1 MDDLHKA
8 LFNLSVSF
16 YDFSKA
22 LVPVSEKME
31 ELKEELEE
39 LDRLKKRKRIL
50 MIRIIMLF
58 IIFLLLISYFIWKI
72 ILWL

>member
-1 MDDLHKA
+1 MDELHKA

-16 YDFSKA
+16 CDFSKA

-39 LDRLKKRKRIL
+39 LERLKKRKRIL
-50 MIRIIMLF
+50 MIRVIILF
-58 IIFLLLISYFIWKI
+58 IIFCLCISYLIWHRS
-72 ILWL
+72 LW